1 MYSIYLNSLTNH
13 TKYQRLKGNKEKMKA
28 SFFFKLST
36 ILGSTILILSGCA
49 APVYV
54 YPETPSYALHFEK
67 NPRTLNCRQL
77 NEARI
82 QVSSYIDII
91 AEEQIEGASR
101 STPNFTVGVSISN
114 PSTGRD
120 FVGYKSEGVMPEVN
134 EFRRLKVLLEEIQ
147 DLQILKCT
155 RNSLDN

>member
-1 MYSIYLNSLTNH
+1 
-13 TKYQRLKGNKEKMKA
+13 MKA

-36 ILGSTILILSGCA
+36 VLGSTILILSGCA

-101 STPNFTVGVSISN
+101 STPNFTAGVSISN

>member
-1 MYSIYLNSLTNH
+1 
-13 TKYQRLKGNKEKMKA
+13 MKA

-82 QVSSYIDII
+82 QVSSFIDII

-101 STPNFTVGVSISN
+101 STPNFTAGVSISN
-114 PSTGRD
+114 PSTGKD
-120 FVGYKSEGVMPEVN
+120 FVGYRSEGVMPEVN

-155 RNSLDN
+155 RNSLEI

>member
-13 TKYQRLKGNKEKMKA
+13 TKNQRLKGNKEKMKA

-82 QVSSYIDII
+82 QVSSFIDII

-101 STPNFTVGVSISN
+101 STPNFTAGVSISN
-114 PSTGRD
+114 PSTGKD
-120 FVGYKSEGVMPEVN
+120 FVGYRSEGVMPEVN

-155 RNSLDN
+155 RNSLEN

>member
-1 MYSIYLNSLTNH
+1 M
-13 TKYQRLKGNKEKMKA
+13 GNREKMKA
-28 SFFFKLST
+28 SSFLKLAT
-36 ILGSTILILSGCA
+36 IFGSTFLILSGCA

-54 YPETPSYALHFEK
+54 YPETPSYAVHFEK
-67 NPRTLNCRQL
+67 NPRSLNCRQL
-77 NEARI
+77 NEVRI

-101 STPNFTVGVSISN
+101 STPNFTAGVSISN
-114 PSTGRD
+114 PATGRD
-120 FVGYKSEGVMPEVN
+120 FLGYRSEGVMPEVN

-147 DLQILKCT
+147 DLQVIKCT

>member
-1 MYSIYLNSLTNH
+1 LKHPKFINNH
-13 TKYQRLKGNKEKMKA
+13 KKDQRLKGNKEKMKA

-36 ILGSTILILSGCA
+36 IIGSTILILSGCA

-82 QVSSYIDII
+82 QVSSFIDII

-101 STPNFTVGVSISN
+101 STPNFTAGVSISN

-120 FVGYKSEGVMPEVN
+120 FVGYRSEGVMPEVN

-155 RNSLDN
+155 RNS

>member
-1 MYSIYLNSLTNH
+1 
-13 TKYQRLKGNKEKMKA
+13 MKA

-82 QVSSYIDII
+82 KESSFIDII

-101 STPNFTVGVSISN
+101 STPNFTAGVSISN
-114 PSTGRD
+114 PSTGKD
-120 FVGYKSEGVMPEVN
+120 FVGYRSEGVMPEVN

-155 RNSLDN
+155 RNSLEN

>member
-1 MYSIYLNSLTNH
+1 
-13 TKYQRLKGNKEKMKA
+13 MKA

-36 ILGSTILILSGCA
+36 VLGSTILILSGCA

-82 QVSSYIDII
+82 QVSSFIDII

-101 STPNFTVGVSISN
+101 STPNFTAGVSISN
-114 PSTGRD
+114 PSTGKD
-120 FVGYKSEGVMPEVN
+120 FVGYRSEGVMPEVN

-155 RNSLDN
+155 RNSLEN

>member
-13 TKYQRLKGNKEKMKA
+13 TKNQRLKGNKEKMKA

-101 STPNFTVGVSISN
+101 STPNFTAGVSISN

>member
-1 MYSIYLNSLTNH
+1 
-13 TKYQRLKGNKEKMKA
+13 MKA

-82 QVSSYIDII
+82 QVSSFIDII

-101 STPNFTVGVSISN
+101 STPNFTAGVSISN
-114 PSTGRD
+114 PSTGKD
-120 FVGYKSEGVMPEVN
+120 FVGYRSEGVMPEVN

-155 RNSLDN
+155 RNSLEN

>member
-1 MYSIYLNSLTNH
+1 
-13 TKYQRLKGNKEKMKA
+13 MKA

-36 ILGSTILILSGCA
+36 IIGSTIFMLSGCA

-82 QVSSYIDII
+82 QVSSFIDII

-101 STPNFTVGVSISN
+101 STPNFTAGVSISN

-120 FVGYKSEGVMPEVN
+120 FFGYRSEGVMPEVN

>member
-1 MYSIYLNSLTNH
+1 
-13 TKYQRLKGNKEKMKA
+13 MKA

-82 QVSSYIDII
+82 QVSSFIDII
-91 AEEQIEGASR
+91 ADEQITGASR
-101 STPNFTVGVSISN
+101 STPNFTAGVSISN
-114 PSTGRD
+114 PSTGKD
-120 FVGYKSEGVMPEVN
+120 FVGYRSEGVMPEVN

-155 RNSLDN
+155 RNSLEN

>member
-1 MYSIYLNSLTNH
+1 
-13 TKYQRLKGNKEKMKA
+13 MKA

-36 ILGSTILILSGCA
+36 IIGSTILILSGCA

-82 QVSSYIDII
+82 QVSSFIDTI

-101 STPNFTVGVSISN
+101 STPNFTAGVSISN

-120 FVGYKSEGVMPEVN
+120 FLGYRSEGVMPEVN

-155 RNSLDN
+155 RNSLEN

>member
-1 MYSIYLNSLTNH
+1 
-13 TKYQRLKGNKEKMKA
+13 MKA

-36 ILGSTILILSGCA
+36 ILGSTILILSGCV

-82 QVSSYIDII
+82 QVSSFIDII

-101 STPNFTVGVSISN
+101 STPNFTAGVSISN
-114 PSTGRD
+114 PSTGKD
-120 FVGYKSEGVMPEVN
+120 FVGYRSEGVMPEVN

-155 RNSLDN
+155 RNSLEN

>member
-1 MYSIYLNSLTNH
+1 
-13 TKYQRLKGNKEKMKA
+13 MKA
-28 SFFFKLST
+28 SFFFKLTT

-82 QVSSYIDII
+82 QVSSFIDII

-101 STPNFTVGVSISN
+101 STPTFTAGVSISN

-120 FVGYKSEGVMPEVN
+120 FVGYRSEGVMPEVN

>member
-1 MYSIYLNSLTNH
+1 
-13 TKYQRLKGNKEKMKA
+13 MKA

-82 QVSSYIDII
+82 QVSSFIDII

-101 STPNFTVGVSISN
+101 STPNFTAGVSISN
-114 PSTGRD
+114 PSTGKD
-120 FVGYKSEGVMPEVN
+120 FVGYRSEGVMPEVN
-134 EFRRLKVLLEEIQ
+134 EFRRFKVLLEEIQ

-155 RNSLDN
+155 RNSLEN

>member
-1 MYSIYLNSLTNH
+1 
-13 TKYQRLKGNKEKMKA
+13 MKA

-36 ILGSTILILSGCA
+36 IIGSTILILSGCA
-49 APVYV
+49 APIYV

-82 QVSSYIDII
+82 QVSSFIDII

-101 STPNFTVGVSISN
+101 STPNFTAGVSISN

-120 FVGYKSEGVMPEVN
+120 FVGYRSEGVMPEVN

-155 RNSLDN
+155 RNSLEN

>member
-1 MYSIYLNSLTNH
+1 
-13 TKYQRLKGNKEKMKA
+13 MKA

-82 QVSSYIDII
+82 QVSSFIDII

-101 STPNFTVGVSISN
+101 STPNFTAGVSISN

-120 FVGYKSEGVMPEVN
+120 FFGYRSEGVMPEVN

-155 RNSLDN
+155 RNSLEN

>member
-1 MYSIYLNSLTNH
+1 
-13 TKYQRLKGNKEKMKA
+13 MKA

-36 ILGSTILILSGCA
+36 IIGSTILILSGCA
-49 APVYV
+49 APIYV

-82 QVSSYIDII
+82 QVSSFIDII

-101 STPNFTVGVSISN
+101 STPNFTAGVSISN

-120 FVGYKSEGVMPEVN
+120 FVGYRSEGVMPEVN
-134 EFRRLKVLLEEIQ
+134 EFRRLNVLLEEIQ

-155 RNSLDN
+155 RNSLEN

>member
-1 MYSIYLNSLTNH
+1 
-13 TKYQRLKGNKEKMKA
+13 MKA
-28 SFFFKLST
+28 SCFVKSMT
-36 ILGSTILILSGCA
+36 IIGINILMITGCA
-49 APVYV
+49 APVYI
-54 YPETPSYALHFEK
+54 YPETPGYEVHFEK

-91 AEEQIEGASR
+91 AEEKIEGASR
-101 STPNFTVGVSISN
+101 STPTFDAGIAVSN
-114 PSTGRD
+114 PTTGKD
-120 FVGYKSEGVMPEVN
+120 FIGYKSEGVAPEVN

-147 DLQILKCT
+147 DLQLLKCV

>member
-28 SFFFKLST
+28 SLFFKLST

-101 STPNFTVGVSISN
+101 STPNFTAGVSISN

-120 FVGYKSEGVMPEVN
+120 FVGYRSEGVMPEVN

>member
-1 MYSIYLNSLTNH
+1 
-13 TKYQRLKGNKEKMKA
+13 MKA

-82 QVSSYIDII
+82 QVSSFIDII

-101 STPNFTVGVSISN
+101 STPNFTAGVSISN

-120 FVGYKSEGVMPEVN
+120 FVGYRSEGVMPEVN

-155 RNSLDN
+155 RNSLEN

>member
-1 MYSIYLNSLTNH
+1 
-13 TKYQRLKGNKEKMKA
+13 MKA

-36 ILGSTILILSGCA
+36 IIGSTILILSGCA

-82 QVSSYIDII
+82 QVSSFIDTI

-101 STPNFTVGVSISN
+101 STPNFTAGVSISN

-120 FVGYKSEGVMPEVN
+120 FVGYRSEGVMPEVN

-155 RNSLDN
+155 RNSLEN

>member
-1 MYSIYLNSLTNH
+1 
-13 TKYQRLKGNKEKMKA
+13 MKA

-36 ILGSTILILSGCA
+36 IIGSTILILSGCA

-82 QVSSYIDII
+82 QVSSFIDII

-101 STPNFTVGVSISN
+101 STPNFTAGVSISN

-120 FVGYKSEGVMPEVN
+120 FVGYRSEGVMPEVN

-155 RNSLDN
+155 RNSLEN

>member
-1 MYSIYLNSLTNH
+1 
-13 TKYQRLKGNKEKMKA
+13 MKA

-36 ILGSTILILSGCA
+36 IIGSTILILSGCA
-49 APVYV
+49 APIYV

-82 QVSSYIDII
+82 QVSSFIDTI

-101 STPNFTVGVSISN
+101 STPNFTAGVSISN

-120 FVGYKSEGVMPEVN
+120 FVGYRSEGVMPEVN

-155 RNSLDN
+155 RNSLEN

>member
-1 MYSIYLNSLTNH
+1 
-13 TKYQRLKGNKEKMKA
+13 MKA

-82 QVSSYIDII
+82 QVSSFIDII

-101 STPNFTVGVSISN
+101 STPNFTAGVSISN
-114 PSTGRD
+114 PSTGKD
-120 FVGYKSEGVMPEVN
+120 FVGYRSEGVMPEVN

-155 RNSLDN
+155 RNS